1 MLSTVEYTM
10 ADTILNILLHSD
22 KYQNKNILFIEPF
35 DINEVP
41 DYLQVIGPPI
51 DIRTIANRF
60 YNTGSSNN
68 SSSSVSSP
76 NNYYTN
82 MTDFWNDIYRVYNN
96 AIQYHSNKP
105 ASKWIAKF
113 AKDMIKIVNKERKN
127 MEAKVQLGTGG
138 TMMLH
143 PSNQKNQ
150 IIGAPTPEFAMSGMN
165 SSSSSSN
172 HSSSNHNSSYNH
184 KNNNHHDSSHPTST
198 SSFDTAPSKPKTK
211 LKLQLPTNK
220 SSSSTAAVV
229 TSSGTGVIPMDTN
242 NNNETESPV
251 KKQFKL
257 KLKLS
262 KSSST
267 TTTTSNN
274 NNSDPPLDSSTNPPK
289 KKGGTSS
296 TQTAKLKLKLSLSN
310 KNNSTVGSS
319 NVDHTTLLTDP
330 DQPMEDGEILAPV
343 ITSSSNNNNNAAT
356 ASTQKIKATTPRGK
370 ELPQGVMMPVVPTTN
385 IIGSTNTASS
395 NTNNN
400 TTSAVVPNVKKVTT
414 SKKTKKLPMS
424 TTNASNVNNN
434 NSNNNMDAFVV
445 PSSNISNISNSG
457 GSGLDPYQSKQCYKV
472 LYGLKRRKTKQIYWF
487 LSPVSDK
494 NILLDYKS
502 KIKYPMDLSTV
513 QSKLEKGMY
522 KKLEAFVFDVR
533 RIFAN
538 ALRYNTSIKDS
549 LRPLAVEGLQCTEQL
564 FVMFLARNCGVSSSG
579 TNSNN
584 NNNNNN
590 NNHSNNS
597 TSTTPYIPL
606 LYCWNVCINILDT
619 LYNLVNPIDG
629 QPMAY
634 YFLHPVSVYCG
645 GKFPPDYL
653 ELVKKPMDFGTITAN
668 LIEGRYQTTEAFAN
682 DCRLVVQNCQT
693 YYQGKEESRV
703 FLDQAM
709 RLNECLSTQVSQ
721 LARYDKSMKGES
733 ERRKLQQLITN
744 PTRIT
749 HELILPNQPPM
760 AIYLGILEELRSMK
774 YTDKGTKITEPAMS
788 PFEKPVS
795 LSDYP
800 DYAQYISEP
809 IDLQTIERKVKSNE
823 YETPEDFEY
832 DMNLMFKNCEVYNSR
847 RNAQHP
853 VAMSKFAQ
861 RKFRGMFYT
870 KIQAY
875 EDPASVIAEPQAV
888 LSSSSSLAAT
898 EETTIGPS
906 PNKKIKIDLNASSSK
921 GKTAPK
927 ISISASSGNVV
938 GRAKSPANI
947 PQSTSTSLTAPSRPP
962 APVVTKPKV
971 DAPVPLHIA
980 IAKVKEAFPIRRA
993 VKSLQVW
1000 EADCARYYKELMR
1013 HPWISAARPKFVFSC
1028 PVPILFPELSE
1039 HYAAKIRHPMDL
1051 TTIECTLLAG
1061 NRYAGPEDFIQ
1072 DIALVFA
1079 NAIRFNKDGKDVGD
1093 PLSCAYY
1100 DASVHL
1106 LKYSR
1111 WLSLDLLSTYVEE
1124 SDHMDEPTSDGLPPF
1139 SWKLTT
1145 GNRLL
1150 ARKEVE
1156 DFVLNEPIE
1165 KSLEGDRYSWMEA
1178 ECEKLLKA
1186 LRHQSDLRYMSFF
1199 IQPNYPV
1206 DYTAFISK
1214 PMDWERVQRTLKK
1227 RHYDTIGALI
1237 SDLRLIFT
1245 NAEKYNSRL
1254 KGTDTVS
1261 GLAYEAAD
1269 IMSKKLEVAINKL
1282 LLTVS
1287 DRLERERIDHVNAE
1301 REIEAAERAEEA
1313 EIRAAWNK
1321 QEQPL
1326 DKNGTAGGLPS
1337 SVLPS
1342 ASSMRSDMSQKTRIV
1357 RRLPQRTNFEVPF
1370 FDEGD
1375 SDRYRLSNNNTR
1387 SVGDNDA
1394 VKVQKALFEKQR
1406 YELTKMRAASASI
1419 GAAVFLRLLERQV
1432 MDHEE
1437 LQRQQVALDS
1447 NHGEITANKDHDGL
1461 LTDTNAKVS
1470 DDNDNRNSATS
1481 ASRQPS
1487 SVLDALEKEGRG
1499 PLQIKFLSAKKK
1511 SNKKKRPTPSIPE
1524 GF

>member
-1 MLSTVEYTM
+1 MLSEAEFSI
-10 ADTILNILLHSD
+10 ADTLLNILLHSD

-51 DIRTIANRF
+51 DLRTIANRL
-60 YNTGSSNN
+60 YGHLSGSTE
-68 SSSSVSSP
+68 SSST
-76 NNYYTN
+76 NYYTN
-82 MTDFWNDIYRVYNN
+82 INDFWNDIYSVYNN
-96 AIQYHSNKP
+96 AIKYHSNKP
-105 ASKWIAKF
+105 TSKWIAKF

-127 MEAKVQLGTGG
+127 IESKATNATNVLPQTTEVATGSTHSNNGNDNVGTE
-138 TMMLH
+138 T
-143 PSNQKNQ
+143 PS
-150 IIGAPTPEFAMSGMN
+150 IVV
-165 SSSSSSN
+165 
-172 HSSSNHNSSYNH
+172 
-184 KNNNHHDSSHPTST
+184 
-198 SSFDTAPSKPKTK
+198 KPKTK
-211 LKLQLPTNK
+211 LKLQLPTK
-220 SSSSTAAVV
+220 SLSSLAAA
-229 TSSGTGVIPMDTN
+229 SSGSGDGVIPMDTA
-242 NNNETESPV
+242 ETESPM

-257 KLKLS
+257 KLKL
-262 KSSST
+262 KST
-267 TTTTSNN
+267 TGT
-274 NNSDPPLDSSTNPPK
+274 DPSLLDSPENIGSSAAK
-289 KKGGTSS
+289 KKVGTSAQQQP
-296 TQTAKLKLKLSLSN
+296 TPKLKLKLSFKSGGSN
-310 KNNSTVGSS
+310 AGGTDSA
-319 NVDHTTLLTDP
+319 HLLEDESY
-330 DQPMEDGEILAPV
+330 MEDGEVAAASMV
-343 ITSSSNNNNNAAT
+343 TTSSAPA
-356 ASTQKIKATTPRGK
+356 TQKIKAATPRGK
-370 ELPQGVMMPVVPTTN
+370 ELPQGV
-385 IIGSTNTASS
+385 ISGSSATATSS
-395 NTNNN
+395 
-400 TTSAVVPNVKKVTT
+400 
-414 SKKTKKLPMS
+414 
-424 TTNASNVNNN
+424 NNN
-434 NSNNNMDAFVV
+434 NSNAAVNVRKATA
-445 PSSNISNISNSG
+445 PKKSKKLPLSSNNPLSSSNSNIPDAVTSDNTASG
-457 GSGLDPYQSKQCYKV
+457 GGGGLDPYQMKQCFKV
-472 LYGLKRRKTKQIYWF
+472 LYGLKRRKTKQVYWF
-487 LSPVSDK
+487 LTPVTDK

-513 QSKLEKGMY
+513 QSKLEKGLY
-522 KKLEAFVFDVR
+522 KKLDAFVFDLR

-564 FVMFLARNCGVSSSG
+564 FMMFLARNCSVSGGSNSSA
-579 TNSNN
+579 SA
-584 NNNNNN
+584 
-590 NNHSNNS
+590 
-597 TSTTPYIPL
+597 PYTPL

-645 GKFPPDYL
+645 GKFPTDYL

-709 RLNECLSTQVSQ
+709 RLNECLSTQLSQ

-733 ERRKLQQLITN
+733 ERRKLQQLINN
-744 PTRIT
+744 PTRISQ
-749 HELILPNQPPM
+749 ELVLPNQPPI
-760 AIYLGILEELRSMK
+760 AIYLSILDEMRSMN

-795 LSDYP
+795 LSDFP
-800 DYAQYISEP
+800 DYLQYISEP

-832 DMNLMFKNCEVYNSR
+832 DLSMVFKNCEMYNTR

-861 RKFRGMFYT
+861 RKFRGVFYA

-875 EDPASVIAEPQAV
+875 EDPASVIAEALSVP
-888 LSSSSSLAAT
+888 SSSIPST
-898 EETTIGPS
+898 DETASGPS
-906 PNKKIKIDLNASSSK
+906 LTKKIKIDLNVSK

-927 ISISASSGNVV
+927 ISISASQQSGNAL
-938 GRAKSPANI
+938 GRAKSPATI
-947 PQSTSTSLTAPSRPP
+947 PPSASSALNVPP
-962 APVVTKPKV
+962 RSAPVVSKPKI

-1013 HPWISAARPKFVFSC
+1013 HPWVSAARPKFVFSC

-1039 HYAAKIRHPMDL
+1039 HYASKIRRPMDL

-1061 NRYAGPEDFIQ
+1061 NRYAAPEDFIQ
-1072 DIALVFA
+1072 DVALVFA
-1079 NAIRFNKDGKDVGD
+1079 NAIRFNKDGKDIGD

-1106 LKYSR
+1106 LKYAR
-1111 WLSLDLLSTYVEE
+1111 WLSLDLLSVYVEE
-1124 SDHMDEPTSDGLPPF
+1124 SDHTDEPTSDGLPPF

-1145 GNRLL
+1145 GNRQV

-1156 DFVLNEPIE
+1156 DLVLNEPIE

-1199 IQPNYPV
+1199 IQPHYPV
-1206 DYTAFISK
+1206 DYTAYISK

-1261 GLAYEAAD
+1261 GLAYEAAS

-1287 DRLERERIDHVNAE
+1287 DRLERERIDHANAE

-1326 DKNGTAGGLPS
+1326 DKNSTLVGSTTSTVAPS
-1337 SVLPS
+1337 
-1342 ASSMRSDMSQKTRIV
+1342 SSMRTDISQKARII

-1370 FDEGD
+1370 FDDDE
-1375 SDRYRLSNNNTR
+1375 SDRYRLSSTNTR
-1387 SVGDNDA
+1387 SLGDNEA

-1406 YELTKMRAASASI
+1406 YELNKMRATSASI

-1437 LQRQQVALDS
+1437 FERQQHLLDS
-1447 NHGEITANKDHDGL
+1447 ADAPVPNSGSTSDREEGGSEINANFRVGEGAA
-1461 LTDTNAKVS
+1461 TNFS
-1470 DDNDNRNSATS
+1470 S
-1481 ASRQPS
+1481 QPS
-1487 SVLDALEKEGRG
+1487 SVLEALEKEGRG
-1499 PLQIKFLSAKKK
+1499 PLQINFLTKK
-1511 SNKKKRPTPSIPE
+1511 STKKKRPRPSIPE